1 MGLGGVAGTRRER
14 RERRGGAAAQG
25 RGGKRGERQ
34 GGVAAQGRGGEEGKR
49 RGRGQNGRFRIQEE
63 GNSSVRMQNSGLRA
77 RGSRM
82 RLLPSLVA
90 WPELVKYTFGLWR
103 QLSSFTHT
111 FYQEVNDTFPSL
123 SRFLNFRLTTT
134 RLPPDASLTTTCLS
148 PYSRLKSA
156 RLSPATRWPTS
167 CYKSI
172 IYYFCL
178 HGIRCKQFVQNID
191 YLIVSDHQRQTSNQ
205 FLEGAVMAATADGA
219 TLATF
224 RSEATEGIAAQ
235 LRKGN
240 RPLLPWGCRGMIVW
254 QAARLAG
261 GW

>member
-1 MGLGGVAGTRRER
+1 
-14 RERRGGAAAQG
+14 
-25 RGGKRGERQ
+25 
-34 GGVAAQGRGGEEGKR
+34 
-49 RGRGQNGRFRIQEE
+49 
-63 GNSSVRMQNSGLRA
+63 
-77 RGSRM
+77 M

-90 WPELVKYTFGLWR
+90 GPELGKYSFGLWGNFR
-103 QLSSFTHT
+103 HLSIH
-111 FYQEVNDTFPSL
+111 FYPEVNDTFPSL
-123 SRFLNFRLTTT
+123 SRFLHFRLTTT

-148 PYSRLKSA
+148 PYSHLMPA
-156 RLSPATRWPTS
+156 RLSPAPRWPTS

-178 HGIRCKQFVQNID
+178 HGIRCKHFVQNID
-191 YLIVSDHQRQTSNQ
+191 YLIVSDHQRQTTNQ

-240 RPLLPWGCRGMIVW
+240 RPLLPWGCRGIIAILW
-254 QAARLAG
+254 RLTGPLPCKPPEYSA
-261 GW
+261 